1 MGKKK
6 RNTENRVKGSGKRFI
21 GGKGT
26 KGGWVPA
33 CAYAGR
39 AREGRCTRQLCAD
52 LKVGAYAVPA
62 RQGARKRI
70 TAAESRAIV
79 AARARAHLA
88 SVKATAA
95 VSSDDGNKKNR
106 FCAAKRRGK
115 SAKKRWELY
124 RRALAERRAA
134 YNERRQAFKKMK
146 KEDPVRPHG
155 SGNPCFACRS
165 RTVGVCAR
173 SRPGTT
179 KNFDRPRA
187 TSFTFAPVPQLGRS
201 CGSTRTRSEK
211 TAKLHGIFTDAVAGT
226 RRSRISAHKH
236 SRKTCARVRIGH
248 SRARCERTGVPR
260 HAQAHLQGCKRA
272 PWRDDRPP
280 SPVRDSA
287 QKEALLAKATKLEKR
302 LAISM
307 RQEPQI
313 PRRRAFAQIN
323 VRSRLGQPGCK
334 TRLHSCSSGRARRIH
349 PQKPVRSSRCAAR
362 TAAPS

>member
-88 SVKATAA
+88 SVQVNT
-95 VSSDDGNKKNR
+95 VPSDDGNKKIRKITKQQTKKNR

-134 YNERRQAFKKMK
+134 YEERRQAVKKMK

-155 SGNPCFACRS
+155 SGARGACAPR
-165 RTVGVCAR
+165 RDLHVLAVELIDGVCAR
-173 SRPGTT
+173 
-179 KNFDRPRA
+179 PRA
-187 TSFTFAPVPQLGRS
+187 GLCGRNA
-201 CGSTRTRSEK
+201 GATEK
-211 TAKLHGIFTDAVAGT
+211 V
-226 RRSRISAHKH
+226 
-236 SRKTCARVRIGH
+236 
-248 SRARCERTGVPR
+248 
-260 HAQAHLQGCKRA
+260 
-272 PWRDDRPP
+272 
-280 SPVRDSA
+280 
-287 QKEALLAKATKLEKR
+287 
-302 LAISM
+302 
-307 RQEPQI
+307 
-313 PRRRAFAQIN
+313 
-323 VRSRLGQPGCK
+323 
-334 TRLHSCSSGRARRIH
+334 
-349 PQKPVRSSRCAAR
+349 
-362 TAAPS
+362 